1 VLIVSPVIGMN
12 GMIPCKT
19 CVKHAL
25 VSDIEVILDEHPNQ
39 TGSYEDIVKWV
50 KHLLHTKSLL
60 ETMTGLITGPI
71 RQEPKIRISDE
82 KCPNARR

>member
-1 VLIVSPVIGMN
+1 MGRSLA
-12 GMIPCKT
+12 
-19 CVKHAL
+19 KHAL

-39 TGSYEDIVKWV
+39 TGSYEHMVKWV
-50 KHLLHTKSLL
+50 KHLLHTRSLL

-71 RQEPKIRISDE
+71 PQEPKIRISEE